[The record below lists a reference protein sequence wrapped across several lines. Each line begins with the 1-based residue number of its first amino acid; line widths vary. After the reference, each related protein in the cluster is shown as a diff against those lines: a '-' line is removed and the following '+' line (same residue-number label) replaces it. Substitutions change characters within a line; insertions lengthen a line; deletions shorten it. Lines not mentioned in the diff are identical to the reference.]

1 MWGNSMQVVVVEE
14 DGEAKGVLCLEI
26 GSMIRFQNPLK
37 ITDKHV
43 KK

>member
-1 MWGNSMQVVVVEE
+1 MQVVVVEE

-37 ITDKHV
+37 NNRQTRQKIEGQE
-43 KK
+43 